1 MDKKNY
7 FILFVVGILVFSCS
21 SPQKTEPL
29 FEQQKELTF
38 NTLNV
43 DELFFKPLCIEV
55 FDSLLL
61 VCDPTDEGIYT
72 VLNLETKSLSL
83 IHISLMKNTLLAGK
97 KAIYK

>member
-43 DELFFKPLCIEV
+43 DELFLKPLCIEV

-72 VLNLETKSLSL
+72 VLNLETKSIVCKGGSTGQV
-83 IHISLMKNTLLAGK
+83 LMT
-97 KAIYK
+97 